1 MRTPLQLRT
10 VCYPRLSTGTQR
22 RKAEEK
28 ERQEKIRLG
37 LMDAPAPKVKKANFM
52 RVLGNDAVSD
62 PTMVEQVVKA
72 QMIMRQREHKEAN
85 AARQVTTEQRKERA
99 VSKLTDGTELEI
111 QVVVF
116 RTTSMRNPSHKFK
129 VGWTCRFAYHSPLHI
144 SSCAIHAHHHHH
156 HRCCRCCS
164 HILSLSL
171 ATGALVFSRPCCAPT
186 TWPCL
191 SYQTT
196 WPCLS

>member
-10 VCYPRLSTGTQR
+10 VCYPRLPTGTQR

-129 VGWTCRFAYHSPLHI
+129 VGWTCRFAYHSQLRMYLIVCNPCQPPPPPLLPPLP
-144 SSCAIHAHHHHH
+144 
-156 HRCCRCCS
+156 
-164 HILSLSL
+164 HILFLTRYWGL
-171 ATGALVFSRPCCAPT
+171 FSQGRAAPPPLGHVCRT
-186 TWPCL
+186 KPLPCL
-191 SYQTT
+191 S
-196 WPCLS
+196 